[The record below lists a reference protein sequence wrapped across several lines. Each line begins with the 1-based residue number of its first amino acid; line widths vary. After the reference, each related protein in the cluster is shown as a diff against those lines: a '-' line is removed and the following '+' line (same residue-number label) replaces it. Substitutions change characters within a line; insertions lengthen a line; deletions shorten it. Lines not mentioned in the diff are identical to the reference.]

1 VTVTFLV
8 TRPVT
13 VYVTERVTARVTETS
28 MDKQRLSAAER
39 AKRYRERKKLTA
51 VPLAGALAAITEA
64 QQRRQTP
71 HTPAYEW
78 LWTHRK
84 RLAKEFEPL
93 RVVPWQRLAKYL
105 NENGITGL
113 NSKPVSPGSLR
124 AAWRAISGKGS
135 Y

>member
-1 VTVTFLV
+1 VTA
-8 TRPVT
+8 
-13 VYVTERVTARVTETS
+13 RVTARVTEAS
-28 MDKQRLSAAER
+28 MDKQKQLSAAER
-39 AKRYRERKKLTA
+39 AKRYRERKKIEEQRVATA
-51 VPLAGALAAITEA
+51 PLAGALTAIAEA
-64 QQRRQTP
+64 KQRRQTP

-84 RLAKEFEPL
+84 KLAKEFEPL
-93 RVVPWQRLAKYL
+93 RVVPWQRLAQYL

-113 NSKPVSPGSLR
+113 DNKPVSPGSLR